1 MTGMDEKLRLASLTA
16 FYFGTRVAADPTSPE
31 AITNVSK
38 RAYRDLSR
46 TLHGIGTHPA
56 KTTLLESAHASLHAF
71 VTDLEEV
78 KTREEFDALH
88 DTWCED
94 RICFFRE
101 HPHPDREAFVFT
113 YGQAQKW
120 INMTLK
126 YLAVLGHPTVAD
138 VTRTSTSPSTQSS
151 TRKLNTPPPASPC
164 PAHPEAQHGRGSPV
178 SSAGIINSHFARLSP
193 PTAMAC
199 LPHWTGRRRRGSSAQ
214 PPRPSRSR

>member
-56 KTTLLESAHASLHAF
+56 KTTLLEAAHASLHAF

-78 KTREEFDALH
+78 KTREEFDTLH
-88 DTWCED
+88 DAWCED

-101 HPHPDREAFVFT
+101 HLHPDRKAFVFT

-138 VTRTSTSPSTQSS
+138 VYPYLHVPIDSIIY
-151 TRKLNTPPPASPC
+151 AE
-164 PAHPEAQHGRGSPV
+164 AEHP
-178 SSAGIINSHFARLSP
+178 SAGI
-193 PTAMAC
+193 TV
-199 LPHWTGRRRRGSSAQ
+199 
-214 PPRPSRSR
+214 PRPPGGTAWSRLTREQYRDYQQSLRTAIATHSDGLLAPLDWEAQAWIARSASPSQPK

>member
-1 MTGMDEKLRLASLTA
+1 MDEKLRLASLTA

-56 KTTLLESAHASLHAF
+56 KTTLLEATHASLHAF

-88 DTWCED
+88 DAWCED

-101 HPHPDREAFVFT
+101 HLHPDRKAFVFT

-126 YLAVLGHPTVAD
+126 YLAVLGHPTVAGQAELLERALRAAD
-138 VTRTSTSPSTQSS
+138 D
-151 TRKLNTPPPASPC
+151 TPGA
-164 PAHPEAQHGRGSPV
+164 AQR
-178 SSAGIINSHFARLSP
+178 
-193 PTAMAC
+193 
-199 LPHWTGRRRRGSSAQ
+199 
-214 PPRPSRSR
+214 

>member
-1 MTGMDEKLRLASLTA
+1 MLTVTGMDEKLRLASLTA

-56 KTTLLESAHASLHAF
+56 KTTLLEATHASLHAF

-88 DTWCED
+88 DAWCED

-101 HPHPDREAFVFT
+101 HLHPDRKAFVFT
-113 YGQAQKW
+113 YGQAQK
-120 INMTLK
+120 
-126 YLAVLGHPTVAD
+126 G
-138 VTRTSTSPSTQSS
+138 
-151 TRKLNTPPPASPC
+151 
-164 PAHPEAQHGRGSPV
+164 E
-178 SSAGIINSHFARLSP
+178 
-193 PTAMAC
+193 
-199 LPHWTGRRRRGSSAQ
+199 
-214 PPRPSRSR
+214 RPILIENFR